1 MRPHSSPQDNP
12 STGTNLGLG
21 LSLASPAAATLAPA
35 PAQIVNIE
43 YSEILEADVRGFAAG
58 APRALSEGYLI
69 RMLQS
74 CLTFT
79 LAVGITMVTSITLVF
94 VPPEG
99 DAFDLWSLA
108 FCWLLVAAALCDV
121 LGLLFFFLGLN
132 AAIFICFP
140 LYSDVRRD
148 AIYNATTGAVLGG
161 TGQLTA
167 LDSGGF
173 GLEFFT
179 MPGGDENATSDDA
192 ALPRLSS
199 AYLKGLI
206 FGGFVI
212 LCYTLLVMGLIQMHA
227 VRRAGREQRVVAER
241 ARAAAEEEK
250 ATLLRRR
257 ADAARAAATLPR
269 LAETPRKDAA
279 GGGRAGGGRA
289 GGGGVGGGGIGG
301 GGVGGGGSP
310 PPTRCGEP
318 LSCGD
323 EEERAMAALLRA
335 ASLPVRCLLSPLLEA
350 GLRAPLLASLS
361 DDVARMYLLKERYRR
376 DMAES

>member
-1 MRPHSSPQDNP
+1 VAGAAVIPLKPTIKASVETAKPVASVAMNLLPKFSRPAVEAASGHLLTM
-12 STGTNLGLG
+12 STFM
-21 LSLASPAAATLAPA
+21 LAFAV
-35 PAQIVNIE
+35 AQIVNIE

-161 TGQLTA
+161 
-167 LDSGGF
+167 
-173 GLEFFT
+173 
-179 MPGGDENATSDDA
+179 
-192 ALPRLSS
+192 
-199 AYLKGLI
+199 
-206 FGGFVI
+206 
-212 LCYTLLVMGLIQMHA
+212 
-227 VRRAGREQRVVAER
+227 
-241 ARAAAEEEK
+241 
-250 ATLLRRR
+250 
-257 ADAARAAATLPR
+257 
-269 LAETPRKDAA
+269 
-279 GGGRAGGGRA
+279 
-289 GGGGVGGGGIGG
+289 GIG
-301 GGVGGGGSP
+301 
-310 PPTRCGEP
+310 
-318 LSCGD
+318 
-323 EEERAMAALLRA
+323 LR
-335 ASLPVRCLLSPLLEA
+335 
-350 GLRAPLLASLS
+350 LLARNMRL
-361 DDVARMYLLKERYRR
+361 
-376 DMAES
+376 